1 MSDVD
6 SVVKKIPLSLATS
19 YVSSWGTWQA
29 VRELIQNALDCEKQ
43 HIEFDTNNNKIIITS
58 HGGTIPIKHLLLGS
72 GTKTDDEDAI
82 GGFSEGMKLAFLVLT
97 RQGYFIDICNGQ
109 DKWYPS
115 LEYSKLFDEEHLHIT
130 VKENA
135 LPERFK
141 DKVVMTLEGFSD
153 EEMTEIEC
161 NYIPKGYASDIKVF
175 GSIEE
180 GYGFNPVHQE
190 SPHYIVDAEDWS
202 ESEYENEKG
211 AYIPKLYVGGLY
223 ICDLKAGYSGNSYR
237 YSYNFPPNKLKLNR
251 DRQAVETWDLQYEI
265 SKLLIKC
272 DESSIITELGRGNSK
287 DVEGYYKQTASS
299 YGERSETGEHFDE
312 RLSAESYAAFQK
324 DNPNGIP
331 INREWG
337 SEKKESMQRLYRQM
351 DRYGVEVSRQ
361 FYEMMLKH
369 IPKFEVIENVK
380 KFEPISYLQNFLEKN
395 KRHMRSKP
403 RHELQTQIEYLINTK
418 GLTQ

>member
-1 MSDVD
+1 M
-6 SVVKKIPLSLATS
+6 KKIPLSLATS

-29 VRELIQNALDCEKQ
+29 VRELIQNALDCKDQ
-43 HIEFDTNNNKIIITS
+43 DIEFNHNENKIIITS

-72 GTKTDDEDAI
+72 GTKADDESAI

-115 LEYSKLFDEEHLHIT
+115 LEYSQMFEEEHLHIT
-130 VKENA
+130 VKESA
-135 LPERFK
+135 LPESFK

-161 NYIPKGYASDIKVF
+161 NYIPKRYAGSIKVF
-175 GSIEE
+175 GSVEE
-180 GYGFNPVHQE
+180 GYGFNPVHKD
-190 SPHYIVDAEDWS
+190 SPDYIVDADDWS
-202 ESEYENEKG
+202 NEEYDGEQDQ
-211 AYIPKLYVGGLY
+211 YIPRLYVGGLY
-223 ICDLKAGYSGNSYR
+223 ICDLKADYSGNLYR

-251 DRQAVETWDLQYEI
+251 DRQAVDSWDLQYEI
-265 SKLLIKC
+265 SKLLIKF
-272 DESSIITELGRGNSK
+272 DESAIITALGRDNFK
-287 DVEGYYKQTASS
+287 DVEGYYQRTAS
-299 YGERSETGEHFDE
+299 YHGGRSETGEHFDE

-324 DNPNGIP
+324 DNPDGIP
-331 INREWG
+331 INREWC
-337 SEKKESMQRLYRQM
+337 SDKKESMQTLYRQM

-369 IPKFEVIENVK
+369 IPKFEVIENIK
-380 KFEPISYLQNFLEKN
+380 KFEPISYLQDFLEKN

-403 RHELQTQIEYLINTK
+403 RKELQAQIEYLINTK